1 MQFFFSSHR
10 KLRYL
15 PRVILSECGILL
27 HRKLRFY
34 RGVILSDRRESNPKG
49 ARSAVSWIFDN
60 HQVLRVAILT
70 HSYIF
75 FVHTHE
81 KGGACAIA
89 KLATLIKSKIPTYGR
104 PTGSIPRLH
113 RSKMATDIGQKIK
126 KLNDRLHNA

>member
-1 MQFFFSSHR
+1 MVDEAAPYGFS
-10 KLRYL
+10 
-15 PRVILSECGILL
+15 VATE
-27 HRKLRFY
+27 
-34 RGVILSDRRESNPKG
+34 RGT
-49 ARSAVSWIFDN
+49 N
-60 HQVLRVAILT
+60 HQVVREAVFNPHLHLFRAYT
-70 HSYIF
+70 R
-75 FVHTHE
+75 